1 MGGRGNVGMGKGEVQ
16 TVGYKIGS
24 RMYCIALGILP
35 IFCNNCKWKIN
46 FKNYMKTKKR
56 KRETKKKDKIDICIV
71 VSHGKLA
78 AVNSNVS

>member
-1 MGGRGNVGMGKGEVQ
+1 
-16 TVGYKIGS
+16 
-24 RMYCIALGILP
+24 
-35 IFCNNCKWKIN
+35 
-46 FKNYMKTKKR
+46 MKTKKR